1 MELTKFEMPYGNT
14 CSKCGE
20 LIAKDE
26 AVFATSIDAV
36 LAGQG
41 ICVKCAE
48 PPKPKS
54 KSQTSMKASK

>member
-20 LIAKDE
+20 LIAKDG
-26 AVFATSIDAV
+26 AVFATSIDVV

-54 KSQTSMKASK
+54 KPQASMRASK

>member
-54 KSQTSMKASK
+54 KPQASMRASK